1 MSSCITSGGGTRIA
15 NQRPHPD
22 LPRRKITGSAELTV
36 QTGKLFLSLIS
47 SLKPSSTAAVR
58 RSISMLAR
66 SRVERP
72 HAVQQDMVK
81 IVKAVGRRLI
91 EAVPVGALVA
101 KLAVHGLGSNLFPAE
116 LSIGNTVRRIL
127 HIIRTE
133 YRKNLVRLSPA

>member
-58 RSISMLAR
+58 RSISMSAR
-66 SRVERP
+66 AR
-72 HAVQQDMVK
+72 
-81 IVKAVGRRLI
+81 
-91 EAVPVGALVA
+91 
-101 KLAVHGLGSNLFPAE
+101 E
-116 LSIGNTVRRIL
+116 LTDLTRFN
-127 HIIRTE
+127 RTW
-133 YRKNLVRLSPA
+133 